1 MNYEKLQEIN
11 LEFYL
16 LNQKVSDQFE
26 LKQFSDKINNQDDIE
41 TILCNK
47 IDECLN
53 EVEIGRK
60 NKIYNDLLPIIRL
73 KIEYT
78 GYSMVRT
85 IQLLRKYSDKISNIN
100 DVIQFWKKT
109 DIFNTEKRNNNLND
123 IDLENQN
130 SDT

>member
-47 IDECLN
+47 IDEWIN

-73 KIEYT
+73 KIEYI
-78 GYSMVRT
+78 G
-85 IQLLRKYSDKISNIN
+85 ILWIEL
-100 DVIQFWKKT
+100 
-109 DIFNTEKRNNNLND
+109 FNY
-123 IDLENQN
+123 
-130 SDT
+130 

>member
-41 TILCNK
+41 TILWNK

-73 KIEYT
+73 KIEYI
-78 GYSMVRT
+78 G
-85 IQLLRKYSDKISNIN
+85 ILWIEL
-100 DVIQFWKKT
+100 
-109 DIFNTEKRNNNLND
+109 FNY
-123 IDLENQN
+123 
-130 SDT
+130 